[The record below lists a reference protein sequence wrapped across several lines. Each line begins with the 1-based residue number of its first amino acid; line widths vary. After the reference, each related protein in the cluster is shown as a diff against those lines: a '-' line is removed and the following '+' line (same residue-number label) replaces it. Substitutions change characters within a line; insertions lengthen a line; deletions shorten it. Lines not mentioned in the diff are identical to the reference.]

1 MPVSPLTLTAKVTT
15 PATND
20 TVARIA
26 TDYSEAL
33 AEPIWERRQAKI
45 KTLREYAQQ
54 LEGAP
59 REIIKT
65 WWPDLL
71 TVETITK

>member
-33 AEPIWERRQAKI
+33 AEPIWERRKR
-45 KTLREYAQQ
+45 KTEKLKTYAQS
-54 LEGAP
+54 LTGP
-59 REIIKT
+59 RRDQIKSFFPELYDT
-65 WWPDLL
+65 N
-71 TVETITK
+71 